1 MDDIQTKTNES
12 FIEKILNIPVEI
24 TLGSIFFISLFFI
37 VLLQIFSRELI
48 YLVHFLNIPIK
59 IASPVWTE
67 EAARWSWVWLVFI
80 TLGAL
85 EKGGSHLKVV
95 FFSAMLSEH
104 IMKIINIVLDIL
116 YLFILVFLLRLSIL
130 QTIKGAGMT
139 PVTLPFSDM
148 WLYLSL
154 TIAFIFALIR
164 LVCRIIYSFKT
175 IK

>member
-1 MDDIQTKTNES
+1 MNDIQTKKS
-12 FIEKILNIPVEI
+12 DGFVEKILNLPVEI

-59 IASPVWTE
+59 ITSPVWTE

-85 EKGGSHLKVV
+85 EKEGTHLKVV
-95 FFSAMLSEH
+95 FLSTMIPLR
-104 IMKIINIVLDIL
+104 IMNIINILLDIL
-116 YLFILVFLLRLSIL
+116 YLFIMIFLLRLSIL
-130 QTIKGAGMT
+130 QTIKGSSMT

-154 TIAFIFALIR
+154 TVAFIFVLIR
-164 LVCRIIYSFKT
+164 LICRIIYSFQT